1 MCHCKP
7 ADSNREHRRRHGV
20 QPRCP
25 STPNLL
31 SAGKTQI
38 CCRLLHA
45 GPLLV
50 QNYGA
55 PQFLA
60 FFASAGVASSL
71 MAHAGRLRAAVPS
84 GSLGMSGAVY
94 AVVVAVAT
102 LYPKLQAQFIFLPFI
117 PITLDVLV
125 PGEPAKKWSM
135 KHATAVHKC
144 IQTQR
149 IFLKFIPIIP
159 DIPVQVRLQ

>member
-1 MCHCKP
+1 MLCSHK
-7 ADSNREHRRRHGV
+7 G
-20 QPRCP
+20 P
-25 STPNLL
+25 STPHIL
-31 SAGKTQI
+31 SAGRSQI
-38 CCRLLHA
+38 CGLLHA

-94 AVVVAVAT
+94 AVVVAVAN

-125 PGEPAKKWSM
+125 PGGSAK
-135 KHATAVHKC
+135 
-144 IQTQR
+144 
-149 IFLKFIPIIP
+149 
-159 DIPVQVRLQ
+159 

>member
-1 MCHCKP
+1 MCGHTLSTRAVVLCSH
-7 ADSNREHRRRHGV
+7 DG
-20 QPRCP
+20 P
-25 STPNLL
+25 STPHIL
-31 SAGKTQI
+31 SAGRS
-38 CCRLLHA
+38 RLLHA

-125 PGEPAKKWSM
+125 PGGSAK
-135 KHATAVHKC
+135 
-144 IQTQR
+144 
-149 IFLKFIPIIP
+149 
-159 DIPVQVRLQ
+159 

>member
-1 MCHCKP
+1 MRPLNSSHSLYWQITSG
-7 ADSNREHRRRHGV
+7 A
-20 QPRCP
+20 
-25 STPNLL
+25 L
-31 SAGKTQI
+31 S
-38 CCRLLHA
+38 HA

-50 QNYGA
+50 HNYGA

-71 MAHAGRLRAAVPS
+71 MAHVGRLRAAVPS

-125 PGEPAKKWSM
+125 PGEP
-135 KHATAVHKC
+135 
-144 IQTQR
+144 
-149 IFLKFIPIIP
+149 
-159 DIPVQVRLQ
+159 